1 MTTAPA
7 AIAGSKSSLNTSLRL
22 SRFSIVTSFPF
33 VIASRVL
40 RIIALRVAF
49 VFLAIHL
56 LMYAMMLDAVSS
68 SSSAVILRIPPFFL
82 ILYSIC
88 TKVGSSISGKSA
100 ASSTLSNGVESASTS
115 IFRVPVLVVTPS
127 TLTYCSR
134 LSDERRSSMMSV
146 LMSSGI
152 VTPIPTSPS
161 PLSDVSDVI
170 VALYTAMSASSASL
184 CRNPALTMFTNDF
197 TMFFLSGFV
206 APPTCFTVPLL
217 TLSSMFSC
225 SSSSKS

>member
-1 MTTAPA
+1 M
-7 AIAGSKSSLNTSLRL
+7 SLRL
-22 SRFSIVTSFPF
+22 SRFSTVTSFPF
-33 VIASRVL
+33 VISLSTL

-68 SSSAVILRIPPFFL
+68 SNSAVILRIPPFFFT
-82 ILYSIC
+82 LYSIG
-88 TKVGSSISGKSA
+88 KNSGSSISGKSA
-100 ASSTLSNGVESASTS
+100 ASSTLSNGVDSASTS
-115 IFRVPVLVVTPS
+115 MFRVPVLVVTPS

-134 LSDERRSSMMSV
+134 LSDERRNSMMSV

-161 PLSDVSDVI
+161 LPAVVSDVS
-170 VALYTAMSASSASL
+170 ASLYTLMSASSASL
-184 CRNPALTMFTNDF
+184 CRNPALTMLTNDF
-197 TMFFLSGFV
+197 TMFFLSGLTS
-206 APPTCFTVPLL
+206 PPTCFAVPLL
-217 TLSSMFSC
+217 TLSLMSSC